1 MVLTLVRPKRKGF
14 RYHHHQF
21 INSKKWSDIPHLTQ
35 HVLLLTKKPIEVWE
49 YSTGKYISFPMRY
62 ERNSDGNLPHSP
74 FPTMVIPR
82 ELMRILPDVTGNGK
96 SKLAAFIH
104 ELSI

>member
-1 MVLTLVRPKRKGF
+1 MVRYPTFDPTCSTL
-14 RYHHHQF
+14 
-21 INSKKWSDIPHLTQ
+21 N
-35 HVLLLTKKPIEVWE
+35 KKPIEVWE

-104 ELSI
+104 ELSGSIFFRGR